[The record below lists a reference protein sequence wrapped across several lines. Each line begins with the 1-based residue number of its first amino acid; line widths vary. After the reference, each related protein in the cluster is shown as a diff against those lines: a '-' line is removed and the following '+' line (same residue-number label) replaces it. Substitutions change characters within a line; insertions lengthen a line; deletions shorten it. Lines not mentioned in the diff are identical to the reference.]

1 MIMLKKCTCLLLLLC
16 IFLTSGCGD
25 QRILEDL
32 GFIQTTSY
40 DLLPDG
46 KLDISVSIP
55 QADPEA
61 TSKREVLSAN
71 AASSKEAKMIMSRRT
86 GMLLVSGQIR
96 NVLFGLSLAEN
107 GLHGHLDTL
116 FRDPSISSQVKVS
129 VVDGNAGELLIDDYK
144 NHPRTGR
151 YIEMLLEKESLG
163 QTIPKV
169 TLFNFARDFFDQ
181 GVDPVAPILKKHGE
195 NFITTNGIAL
205 FRDDRY
211 VARIEPQDA
220 LVFAFLK
227 GKFRDG
233 QINIDLTEING
244 KKENVML
251 SSLISSR
258 KVKVTRGAQGIDKVT
273 YYVKV
278 SGTVLEYIGDARLS
292 NDRQRHELEQRIS
305 QYISKKGDNIIK
317 LMKQH
322 QVDNLGIGRFVRNR
336 VGYEQW
342 KKMNWRQELQKLPVE
357 CSIEVHIKDYGKFR

>member
-1 MIMLKKCTCLLLLLC
+1 MLKRCTCLLLLLC
-16 IFLTSGCGD
+16 IIPLSGCGD

-46 KLDISVSIP
+46 KLAISVSIP
-55 QADPEA
+55 QADPETTA
-61 TSKREVLSAN
+61 KREVLTATAN
-71 AASSKEAKMIMSRRT
+71 SSKEAKMIMSRRT

-96 NVLFGLSLAEN
+96 NVLFGLSMAEN

-129 VVDGNAGELLIDDYK
+129 VVEGHAGELLIDDYRQ
-144 NHPRTGR
+144 HPRTGR
-151 YIEMLLEKESLG
+151 YIDMLLEKEALG

-181 GVDPVAPILKKHGE
+181 GVDPVAPIIKKHE
-195 NFITTNGIAL
+195 NNYITTNGIAL

-211 VARIEPQDA
+211 VTKIEPQDA
-220 LVFAFLK
+220 LVFAFLR

-233 QINIDLTEING
+233 QINIELSEPGDT
-244 KKENVML
+244 KENVMF

-258 KVKVTRGAQGIDKVT
+258 KVKVTRGAQGVDKVT
-273 YYVKV
+273 YHIKV
-278 SGTVLEYIGDARLS
+278 TGTVLEYIGDARLS
-292 NDRQRHELEQRIS
+292 NDRERHELEKRIS
-305 QYISKKGDNIIK
+305 KYISKKGDRIIT

-322 QVDNLGIGRFVRNR
+322 QVDNLGIGTVVRNR
-336 VGYEQW
+336 VGYAQW

-357 CSIEVHIKDYGKFR
+357 CLVEVHIKDYGKFR

>member
-1 MIMLKKCTCLLLLLC
+1 MLKKCTCLLLLLC
-16 IFLTSGCGD
+16 IIPLSGCGD

-46 KLDISVSIP
+46 KLAITVSIP
-55 QADPEA
+55 QADPE
-61 TSKREVLSAN
+61 TSAKREVLTAT
-71 AASSKEAKMIMSRRT
+71 AESSKEAKMIMSRRT

-96 NVLFGLSLAEN
+96 NVLFGLSMAKN

-129 VVDGNAGELLIDDYK
+129 AAESSKEIDDYSQ
-144 NHPRTGR
+144 HPRTGR
-151 YIEMLLEKESLG
+151 YIDMLLEKEALG

-181 GVDPVAPILKKHGE
+181 GIDPVAPIIKKHE
-195 NFITTNGIAL
+195 NNYITTNGIAL

-211 VARIEPQDA
+211 VTKIEPQDA
-220 LVFAFLK
+220 MVFAFLK

-233 QINIDLTEING
+233 QINIELAEPGDTKEI
-244 KKENVML
+244 VMF

-258 KVKVTRGAQGIDKVT
+258 KVKVTRGAQGVDKVT
-273 YYVKV
+273 YHIKV
-278 SGTVLEYIGDARLS
+278 TGTVLEYIGDARLS
-292 NDRQRHELEQRIS
+292 NDRERHELEKRIS
-305 QYISKKGDNIIK
+305 KYISKKGDRIIT

-322 QVDNLGIGRFVRNR
+322 QVDSLGIGTVVRNR
-336 VGYEQW
+336 VGYAQW

-357 CSIEVHIKDYGKFR
+357 CLVEVHIKDYGKFR